1 MILHLRQWRSDPTA
15 LSVEPAAVF
24 NILENCFG
32 EKGDI
37 LEHFRS
43 AHGTVR
49 IRALVTAY
57 TDKMTVTTAV
67 HWAGGWHFKTHWAL
81 YSLLKQIHK
90 CFTFVFEL
98 HIFLGLALK

>member
-1 MILHLRQWRSDPTA
+1 MTLDVSQWRPDFTT
-15 LSVEPAAVF
+15 LDVKPAAVF
-24 NILENCFG
+24 NILENCLG

-49 IRALVTAY
+49 IRALVAAY

-67 HWAGGWHFKTHWAL
+67 HWAGCWHFETHWAL
-81 YSLLKQIHK
+81 YSLL
-90 CFTFVFEL
+90 
-98 HIFLGLALK
+98 